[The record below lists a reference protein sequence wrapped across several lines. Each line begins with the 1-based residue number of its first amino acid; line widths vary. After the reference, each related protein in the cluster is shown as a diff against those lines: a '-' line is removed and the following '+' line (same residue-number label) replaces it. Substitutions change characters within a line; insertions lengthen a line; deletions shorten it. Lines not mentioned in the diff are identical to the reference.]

1 MKNIATCILFLVVV
15 FSFFDFFKG
24 EKRIVYENTASTDTT
39 DSVEDPTSVD
49 EEDDKEIITQSYFS
63 VRKKVEYGLYRF
75 LSHTHYSELH
85 SPPPERFSL
94 V

>member
-1 MKNIATCILFLVVV
+1 MKNITTCILFLVVA
-15 FSFFDFFKG
+15 FSFFDFFKV

-63 VRKKVEYGLYRF
+63 LRNNVEYSLFRF
-75 LSHTHYSELH
+75 FSHTHYSELH